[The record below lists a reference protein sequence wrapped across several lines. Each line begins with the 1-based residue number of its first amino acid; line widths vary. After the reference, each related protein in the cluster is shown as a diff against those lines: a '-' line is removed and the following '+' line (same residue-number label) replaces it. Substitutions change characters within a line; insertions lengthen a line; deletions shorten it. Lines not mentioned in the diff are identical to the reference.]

1 MSGLVA
7 KIVGYLSG
15 NPVEV
20 DVNGNLQVNMP
31 MDMTKA
37 GYVNI
42 LGKIEGVNDAAD
54 QYRPLLISAEGR
66 AHVAV
71 DRPVFYVNF
80 AGSATS
86 ANAIPQDVLKQTA
99 TTMTATA
106 GSTAAGF
113 LWLNSGAITTTAT
126 GIAYQTYNTFQT
138 YGGYGTRYE
147 FEAIPINCGNA
158 VNKVLE
164 LGIGL
169 VTDAKTDGILDGI
182 VFRWTKV
189 GTLIGVVS
197 VGGTEYQTA
206 NMNIPADNV
215 LHRFSIVVNQLG
227 VDFWI
232 DNVLQVTYL
241 VPSGAVGPTYQT
253 NLPLLARIYCA
264 VATPALAPQVKI
276 AEMWVSQMGMDWQKP
291 WAQIMAGMG
300 QHSANVPFG
309 SVIGESAVNYLNAT
323 AIPAAA
329 AASNTA
335 ALVTGLG
342 GHFQMNAQAG
352 SLLAAVENIVT
363 SYQVPVQSATQASK
377 KFICTGMRIS
387 GINTGAAV
395 ATTPTTILW
404 GVAWGH
410 TAVSLATADAVNAK
424 APRHMKVGTQTWAIA
439 AVVGQAANDIAVTF
453 STPFTVN
460 PGEFIAST
468 ARFVVGTAT
477 ASQVITGAVTFEGY
491 WE

>member
-1 MSGLVA
+1 MLQAAIYGA
-7 KIVGYLSG
+7 GTN
-15 NPVEV
+15 NPSEV
-20 DVNGNLQVNMP
+20 DANGNVLVNLP
-31 MDMTKA
+31 LDMTKA
-37 GYVNI
+37 GYALVA
-42 LGKIEGVNDAAD
+42 GKIEGVNDAAD
-54 QYRPLLISAEGR
+54 SVRPLYMSAEGR
-66 AHVAV
+66 AHVAI

-113 LWLNSGAITTTAT
+113 LWLNSGVSAASAV

-147 FEAIPINCGNA
+147 FEAMPINCYNA

-169 VTDAKTDGILDGI
+169 ITDAKTDGLLDGI
-182 VFRWTKV
+182 CFRWTKV
-189 GTLIGVVS
+189 GTLVGVVS
-197 VGGTEYQTA
+197 VNGTEYQTSA
-206 NMNIPADNV
+206 MNIPADNV
-215 LHRFSIVVNQLG
+215 MHRFAIVVNQLG

-232 DNVLQVTYL
+232 DQVLQLTYAI
-241 VPSGAVGPTYQT
+241 PSGAVGPTFQT
-253 NLPLLARIYCA
+253 NLPMLVRIYNA

-291 WAQIMAGMG
+291 WSHIMAGMG

-309 SVIGESAVNYLNAT
+309 SAIGESAVNFLNAT
-323 AIPAAA
+323 AYPAAA

-352 SLLAAVENIVT
+352 SLLAAAENIVT
-363 SYQVPVQSATQASK
+363 SYQLPVQSATQASK
-377 KFICTGMRIS
+377 KFICTGMRIT

-410 TAVSLATADAVNAK
+410 TAVSLATADAVNTK
-424 APRHMKVGTQTWAIA
+424 APRHMKVGTMSWAIA
-439 AVVGQAANDIAVTF
+439 AVVGQTAPDINVTF

-477 ASQVITGAVTFEGY
+477 ASQVITGAVTYEGY